1 MGFDIFGIT
10 TANTNAQTASFI
22 NSGEACNR
30 TFILTTTGQTSF
42 ILFGQVIFGT
52 GPVLGSLNDLLN
64 TYYGGVYDE
73 TKPSTLRYSNGLWT
87 LSIVSTVF
95 VSVPGSFLPQKQAY
109 QFTAVGTRFKI
120 PTNYTQGVY
129 IAANPTAHIECNLY

>member
-10 TANTNAQTASFI
+10 TANTNAETASFI

-30 TFILTTTGQTSF
+30 TFILTTIGQTSF
-42 ILFGQVIFGT
+42 IMLGQVFFGT

-73 TKPSTLRYSNGLWT
+73 TKPSTLKYSNGLWT
-87 LSIVSTVF
+87 LSV
-95 VSVPGSFLPQKQAY
+95 GSDDFFNPNIY
-109 QFTAVGTRFKI
+109 SFTAV
-120 PTNYTQGVY
+120 
-129 IAANPTAHIECNLY
+129 